1 MRRFLSS
8 APVLGMIWITLT
20 SVMILEGLRA
30 FPVYNELANGKWDSV
45 WELTIPA
52 LMFIY
57 IAGCIGW
64 AGRTYLIKVRD
75 RKDAAMAEIILDVK
89 LAIRC
94 ILTSAIWP
102 IEAHFEAR
110 NGKLLEPNVTVS
122 PR

>member
-1 MRRFLSS
+1 MRKFLSS
-8 APVLGMIWITLT
+8 APVLGMIWITIT

-75 RKDAAMAEIILDVK
+75 RKDAAMAEIILDVR

-102 IEAHFEAR
+102 VEAHFEAR
-110 NGKLLEPNVTVS
+110 SGNLTETNVTVS

>member
-1 MRRFLSS
+1 MRKFLST

-30 FPVYNELANGKWDSV
+30 FPVYNELAGGKWDSV

-64 AGRTYLIKVRD
+64 AGRKYLIVVRD
-75 RKDAAMAEIILDVK
+75 RKDAAMAEIIIDVK

-102 IEAHFEAR
+102 VEAHYEAT
-110 NGKLLEPNVTVS
+110 NGRLTVTNVTVS

>member
-1 MRRFLSS
+1 MRKFLST
-8 APVLGMIWITLT
+8 APVLGMIWITIT

-30 FPVYNELANGKWDSV
+30 FPVYNELAGGVWDNV

-52 LMFIY
+52 MMFIY

-64 AGRTYLIKVRD
+64 AGRKYLIVVRE
-75 RKDAAMAEIILDVK
+75 RKNPAMSEIILDVR

-110 NGKLLEPNVTVS
+110 SGNLTETNVTVS

>member
-1 MRRFLSS
+1 MRKFLST
-8 APVLGMIWITLT
+8 APALGMIWITLT

-30 FPVYNELANGKWDSV
+30 FPVYNELAGGKWDSV

-64 AGRTYLIKVRD
+64 AGRKYLIVVRD
-75 RKDAAMAEIILDVK
+75 RKDAAMAEIMIDVK

-102 IEAHFEAR
+102 VEAHYEATSGR
-110 NGKLLEPNVTVS
+110 LTVTNVTVS

>member
-8 APVLGMIWITLT
+8 APVLGMVWITIT

-52 LMFIY
+52 MMFIY

-75 RKDAAMAEIILDVK
+75 RKDAAMAEIILDVR

-102 IEAHFEAR
+102 LEAHFEAR
-110 NGKLLEPNVTVS
+110 SGKLLEPNVTVS

>member
-1 MRRFLSS
+1 MRKFLSS
-8 APVLGMIWITLT
+8 APVLGMVWVTIT
-20 SVMILEGLRA
+20 SIMILEGLRA

-52 LMFIY
+52 MMFIY

-75 RKDAAMAEIILDVK
+75 RKDAAMAEIILDVR

-102 IEAHFEAR
+102 LEAHFEAR
-110 NGKLLEPNVTVS
+110 SGKLLEPNVTVS